1 MAAPTQRHRIEDR
14 GAAVPDNAIAPEDR
28 VTYRAC
34 HLCEALCGIEIR
46 TRGDEIVSVHGDK
59 ADGFGRGHICPKAVA
74 LIDLQS
80 DPDRLTG
87 PVRRVGKEWQ
97 PLGWDEAFDLVGGEF
112 ARIQRE
118 HGANALG
125 LYFGNPNAH
134 HVASATHL
142 PNFVRALQ
150 TRQRFSATSVDQLP
164 HHVVAHAMYGHM
176 FMLPIP
182 DIDRT
187 AYWLILGGNPLAS
200 NGSMMSAPDV
210 GRRLKEIR
218 ERGGKVVVIDPCRT
232 ETADVATRHH
242 FIRPG
247 TDAAF
252 LLALANAVL
261 ELGPPKVERY
271 AGKLA
276 GLQDA
281 IAAIRPFG
289 IERAAA
295 ATGIPAAAIRAIA
308 AELRAADAAVVYGRI
323 GVSIQPF
330 GTVCQWLIQLLNLVT
345 GNLDAP
351 GGAMPTLPAIAMTG
365 PGTRPGGPG
374 RAASRVAGR
383 PGFGGELPVVAMA
396 EELETPGEG
405 QIRAML
411 TIAGNPVSSTPNGQ
425 RLDRALAS
433 LEFMAAIDIFVNE
446 TTRHADVIL
455 PPASMLSHDN
465 YDVVFNA
472 LAIRN
477 VARWNP
483 AVFAKPEGA
492 RFDWE
497 IMNGVGAAY
506 AKAAGT
512 LFKPL
517 PEPGKLIA
525 MALGA
530 GPHAAAVTMEKLKAA
545 PHGLDLGPLAPS
557 LLQRLET
564 ADGKIACAPAAIV
577 ADLARVEADLLA
589 APPAPGLRLV
599 GRRHLRSN
607 NSWMH
612 NAHRLTKGPR
622 RDQLWIH
629 PGDAASRGIGEGDTV
644 ALASRV
650 GAVRV
655 TAKLTDRVM
664 QGVVCLPHGFGQK
677 RDGVRL
683 ALASALAGASYN
695 DVADD
700 MAVDVP
706 SGNAALNALP
716 VTVERVR

>member
-1 MAAPTQRHRIEDR
+1 MAALAHRNSIVDR
-14 GAAVPDNAIAPEDR
+14 ETAVPDIPVATEERI
-28 VTYRAC
+28 TYRAC
-34 HLCEALCGIEIR
+34 HLCEALCGIAIH

-59 ADGFGRGHICPKAVA
+59 ADSFGRGHVCPKAVA
-74 LIDLQS
+74 LIDLQK
-80 DPDRLTG
+80 DPDRLLG
-87 PVRRVGKEWQ
+87 PVRRVGSEWK
-97 PLGWDEAFDLVGGEF
+97 PIGWDEAFALVGGEF

-125 LYFGNPNAH
+125 IYFGNPNAH

-150 TRQRFSATSVDQLP
+150 TRSRFSATSVDQLP

-210 GRRLKEIR
+210 AKRLKAIR

-252 LLALANAVL
+252 LLALVNALL
-261 ELGPPKVERY
+261 ELGEPKVGRY
-271 AGKLA
+271 AGKIA
-276 GLQDA
+276 GLDA
-281 IAAIRPFG
+281 ALAAIRPFG
-289 IERAAA
+289 VERAAA
-295 ATGIPAAAIRAIA
+295 ATGIPAASIREIA
-308 AELRAADAAVVYGRI
+308 VELRAAASAVVYGRI

-330 GTVCQWLIQLLNLVT
+330 GTVCQWLIQLLNILT
-345 GNLDAP
+345 ANLDAP
-351 GGAMPTLPAIAMTG
+351 GGAMPTQPAIPMTG

-374 RAASRVAGR
+374 RAKSRAKGR

-396 EELETPGEG
+396 EEIETPGEG

-411 TIAGNPVSSTPNGQ
+411 TVAGNPVSSTPNGQ
-425 RLDRALAS
+425 RLDRALAGI
-433 LEFMAAIDIFVNE
+433 EFMAAIDIFVNE

-483 AVFAKPEGA
+483 PVFAKPEGS
-492 RFDWE
+492 RYDWE
-497 IMNGVGAAY
+497 IMNGVGAAH

-512 LFKPL
+512 EFKPL
-517 PEPGKLIA
+517 PAPEKLIA
-525 MALGA
+525 MGLRA
-530 GPHAAAVTMEKLKAA
+530 GPHAATVTMEALKAA

-564 ADGKIACAPAAIV
+564 ADGMIACAPEAIV
-577 ADLARVEADLLA
+577 ADLARVESELLA
-589 APPAPGLRLV
+589 IAPAEGLRLV

-629 PGDAASRGIGEGDTV
+629 PDDAAARGVNDGDEV

-650 GAVRV
+650 GEVRV
-655 TAKLTDRVM
+655 TAKVTDRVM
-664 QGVVCLPHGFGQK
+664 PGAVCLPHGFGQA
-677 RDGVRL
+677 RDGVQL
-683 ALASALAGASYN
+683 ANASALAGASYN

-700 MAVDVP
+700 AAIDVP
-706 SGNAALNALP
+706 SGNAALNAQP
-716 VTVERVR
+716 VTVKRA